1 MTHLRL
7 VIPIS
12 FDIKIKDEEL
22 KEVNFLCQ
30 GEFLTSWNIYG
41 FDDNVQEYNK
51 KLAKIVY
58 DALTKER
65 ISIEYNSNHSIVKE
79 EEK

>member
-65 ISIEYNSNHSIVKE
+65 ISLEHSSMNEDVNKS
-79 EEK
+79 